1 MTQLTT
7 EIKPAFAPKQS
18 SVLKFD
24 TLSAEEDKMKH
35 IFIISLLLISLV
47 VGMTG
52 CLVPLPITPAPSPP
66 ENQTPAASAP
76 GSPIDTSWAPP
87 QPKADAPTLPSI
99 ADVVEEVYPSVVA
112 ISTEVVTLD
121 IFRTPR
127 TQKGAGS
134 GWIIDKD
141 GIIVTNNHVVEGAEK
156 VTVELSDGRIFE
168 AVPNNIHTDPLT
180 DLAVIKINATN
191 LPAASVGNSTQLR
204 VGDWVVA
211 MGNPLGQ
218 GIRAKEGTVSGLK
231 VSLDV
236 DQGQTLGDLIETSA
250 AINPG
255 NSGGPLV
262 NMKAEVIGITSAKIA
277 AVGVE
282 GLGYAI
288 STNTAIPIIEQLIK
302 QGYVTRP
309 WLGVTLYTVDQYI
322 AMVNRLSVDKGAV
335 VAYVKPGSPAAEAGL
350 QQLDVITR
358 FKDKE
363 VTTAEEVINAIH
375 DSKIGEEVRITFVRG
390 NETKTTSARL
400 IQSPPSGS

>member
-1 MTQLTT
+1 
-7 EIKPAFAPKQS
+7 
-18 SVLKFD
+18 
-24 TLSAEEDKMKH
+24 MKR
-35 IFIISLLLISLV
+35 ILIALLLLSLI

-52 CLVPLPITPAPSPP
+52 CLVPIPTTPIPSPP
-66 ENQTPAASAP
+66 EGGTPAANTSSP
-76 GSPIDTSWAPP
+76 PIDTSWSPP
-87 QPKADAPTLPSI
+87 QPNVNAPTLPSI
-99 ADVVEEVYPSVVA
+99 ADVVEKVYPSVVA
-112 ISTEVVTLD
+112 INTEVVTMD

-141 GIIVTNNHVVEGAEK
+141 GIIVTNNHVVEGAQK

-168 AVPNNIHTDPLT
+168 TDPQSIRTDPVT

-191 LPAASVGNSTQLR
+191 LPAASVGNSKRLR
-204 VGDWVVA
+204 VGDWVIA

-218 GIRAKEGTVSGLK
+218 GIRAKEGTVSGLN

-236 DQGQTLGDLIETSA
+236 DQNETLGDLIETSA

-262 NMKAEVIGITSAKIA
+262 NMQAEVIGITSAKIA

-288 STNTAIPIIEQLIK
+288 STNTAIPIIQQLIK

-322 AMVNRLSVDKGAV
+322 AAANGLSIDKGAV
-335 VAYVKPGSPAAEAGL
+335 VAYVKPGSPASAVGL

-375 DSKIGEEVRITFVRG
+375 DSQIGEEVKITFVRG

-400 IQSPPSGS
+400 IQSPPPGS

>member
-1 MTQLTT
+1 
-7 EIKPAFAPKQS
+7 
-18 SVLKFD
+18 
-24 TLSAEEDKMKH
+24 MKYV
-35 IFIISLLLISLV
+35 FIVLLLLTLV
-47 VGMTG
+47 IGTTSCV
-52 CLVPLPITPAPSPP
+52 LPVPITPTAPP
-66 ENQTPAASAP
+66 ENETPATQTPGP
-76 GSPIDTSWAPP
+76 PIDKGWSPP
-87 QPKADAPTLPSI
+87 QPKTESPTLPSI

-112 ISTEVVTLD
+112 ITTETVTLD

-141 GIIVTNNHVVEGAEK
+141 GIIVTNNHVVEGAKK

-168 AVPNNIHTDPLT
+168 AEPKNIHTDQFT
-180 DLAVIKINATN
+180 DLAVIKIDATD
-191 LPAASVGNSTQLR
+191 LPAASVGDSTQLR

-211 MGNPLGQ
+211 IGNPLGQ

-236 DQGQTLGDLIETSA
+236 DEGQTLGDLIETSA

-288 STNTAIPIIEQLIK
+288 STKTAIPIIEQLIK
-302 QGYVTRP
+302 QGYVIRP
-309 WLGVTLYTVDQYI
+309 WLGVTLYTVDQYV
-322 AMVNRLSVDKGAV
+322 AMVNRLPVSKGAV
-335 VAYVKPGSPAAEAGL
+335 VVYIKPGSPAAQTGL
-350 QQLDVITR
+350 QKLDVITK
-358 FKDKE
+358 FKGKE
-363 VTTAEEVINAIH
+363 ITTAEEVINAIH
-375 DSKIGEEVRITFVRG
+375 DSEIGEEIMITFVRG
-390 NETKTTSARL
+390 QETKTTTARL
-400 IQSPPSGS
+400 IQSPSPGS

>member
-1 MTQLTT
+1 
-7 EIKPAFAPKQS
+7 
-18 SVLKFD
+18 
-24 TLSAEEDKMKH
+24 MKR
-35 IFIISLLLISLV
+35 ICIALLLMSLV
-47 VGMTG
+47 VGTMG
-52 CLVPLPITPAPSPP
+52 CLLPLPTAPAPSPP
-66 ENQTPAASAP
+66 ESSTPPANTP
-76 GSPIDTSWAPP
+76 GPPIDTSWSPP
-87 QPKADAPTLPSI
+87 QPKAEVPTLPSI

-112 ISTEVVTLD
+112 ITTEVMTLD

-141 GIIVTNNHVVEGAEK
+141 GIIVTNNHVVEEAEK

-168 AVPNNIHTDPLT
+168 ANPQNIHIDPLT
-180 DLAVIKINATN
+180 DLAVIKIDATN
-191 LPAASVGNSTQLR
+191 LPAASVGDSAKLR

-211 MGNPLGQ
+211 IGNPLGQ

-236 DQGQTLGDLIETSA
+236 DQGETLGDLIETSA

-288 STNTAIPIIEQLIK
+288 STKTAIPTIEQLIK

-309 WLGVTLYTVDQYI
+309 WLGVTLYTVNQHI
-322 AMVNRLSVDKGAV
+322 AMVNRLPVSKGVV

-350 QQLDVITR
+350 QQLDVITH
-358 FKDKE
+358 FKGKE
-363 VTTAEEVINAIH
+363 VIAAEEVINAIH
-375 DSKIGEEVRITFVRG
+375 NSNVGEEVTITYVRG

-400 IQSPPSGS
+400 IQSPPPSS

>member
-1 MTQLTT
+1 
-7 EIKPAFAPKQS
+7 
-18 SVLKFD
+18 
-24 TLSAEEDKMKH
+24 MKR
-35 IFIISLLLISLV
+35 IIIVLLLLSLV

-52 CLVPLPITPAPSPP
+52 CIVPIPITPVPSPP
-66 ENQTPAASAP
+66 ESGTPAANTP
-76 GSPIDTSWAPP
+76 NPPIDTTWSPP
-87 QPKADAPTLPSI
+87 KPKIDAPTLPSI
-99 ADVVEEVYPSVVA
+99 ADVVEKVYPSVVA
-112 ISTEVVTLD
+112 INTEVVTLD

-168 AVPNNIHTDPLT
+168 ADTQNILTDPVT

-191 LPAASVGNSTQLR
+191 LPAATVGDSKHLR

-211 MGNPLGQ
+211 IGNPLGQ
-218 GIRAKEGTVSGLK
+218 GIRAKEGTVSGLN

-236 DQGQTLGDLIETSA
+236 NQGETLSDLIETSA

-262 NMKAEVIGITSAKIA
+262 NMQAEVVGITSAKIA

-288 STNTAIPIIEQLIK
+288 STKTAIPIIELLIK

-309 WLGVTLYTVDQYI
+309 WLGITLYTVDQYV

-335 VAYVKPGSPAAEAGL
+335 VVYVRPGSPAAEAGL

-375 DSKIGEEVRITFVRG
+375 DSQIGEEVKITFVRG
-390 NETKTTSARL
+390 NETKTSSARL
-400 IQSPPSGS
+400 IQSPPPGS

>member
-1 MTQLTT
+1 
-7 EIKPAFAPKQS
+7 
-18 SVLKFD
+18 
-24 TLSAEEDKMKH
+24 
-35 IFIISLLLISLV
+35 
-47 VGMTG
+47 
-52 CLVPLPITPAPSPP
+52 
-66 ENQTPAASAP
+66 
-76 GSPIDTSWAPP
+76 
-87 QPKADAPTLPSI
+87 LPSI
-99 ADVVEEVYPSVVA
+99 ADVVEKVYPSVVA
-112 ISTEVVTLD
+112 INTEVVTMD

-141 GIIVTNNHVVEGAEK
+141 GIIVTNNHVVEGAQK

-168 AVPNNIHTDPLT
+168 TDPQSIRTDPVT

-191 LPAASVGNSTQLR
+191 LPAASVGNSKRLR
-204 VGDWVVA
+204 VGDWVIA

-218 GIRAKEGTVSGLK
+218 GIRAKEGTVSGLN

-236 DQGQTLGDLIETSA
+236 DQNETLGDLIETSA

-262 NMKAEVIGITSAKIA
+262 NMQAEVIGITSAKIA

-288 STNTAIPIIEQLIK
+288 STNTAIPIIQQLIK

-322 AMVNRLSVDKGAV
+322 AAANGLSIDKGAV
-335 VAYVKPGSPAAEAGL
+335 VAYVKPGSPASAVGL

-375 DSKIGEEVRITFVRG
+375 DSQIGEEVKITFVRG

-400 IQSPPSGS
+400 IQSPPPGS

>member
-1 MTQLTT
+1 
-7 EIKPAFAPKQS
+7 
-18 SVLKFD
+18 
-24 TLSAEEDKMKH
+24 MKH
-35 IFIISLLLISLV
+35 ILIALLLMSLAL
-47 VGMTG
+47 GTTG
-52 CLVPLPITPAPSPP
+52 CLVPLPTTPAPSPP
-66 ENQTPAASAP
+66 ESGTPAASTP
-76 GSPIDTSWAPP
+76 GPPIDTSWSPP
-87 QPKADAPTLPSI
+87 QPKAEAPTLPSI

-141 GIIVTNNHVVEGAEK
+141 GIIVTNNHVVEGAKK

-168 AVPNNIHTDPLT
+168 ADPNNIHTDPLT
-180 DLAVIKINATN
+180 DLAVVKINATN

-211 MGNPLGQ
+211 LGNPLGQ
-218 GIRAKEGTVSGLK
+218 GIRAKEGTASGLK

-236 DQGQTLGDLIETSA
+236 DQGQTLDDLVETSA

-262 NMKAEVIGITSAKIA
+262 NMKGEVIGITSAKIA

-288 STNTAIPIIEQLIK
+288 STKTAIPIIEQLIK

-309 WLGVTLYTVDQYI
+309 WMGITLYTVDQYV
-322 AMVNRLSVDKGAV
+322 AMVNRLSVSKGAV
-335 VAYVKPGSPAAEAGL
+335 VVYVKPGSPAAEAGL
-350 QQLDVITR
+350 QQLDVITH
-358 FKDKE
+358 FKGKE

-375 DSKIGEEVRITFVRG
+375 DSEIGEGVKITFVRG
-390 NETKTTSARL
+390 NETKTTTARL
-400 IQSPPSGS
+400 IQSPPSGI

>member
-1 MTQLTT
+1 MHL
-7 EIKPAFAPKQS
+7 
-18 SVLKFD
+18 
-24 TLSAEEDKMKH
+24 AEENKMKR
-35 IFIISLLLISLV
+35 IITAFLLVSLV
-47 VGMTG
+47 VSMSG
-52 CLVPLPITPAPSPP
+52 CLLPMPIAPATSPP
-66 ENQTPAASAP
+66 ESGTPSVSTP
-76 GSPIDTSWAPP
+76 VSPIDTSWSPP
-87 QPKADAPTLPSI
+87 QPKVDAPVLPSI
-99 ADVVEEVYPSVVA
+99 ADVVEKVYPSVVA
-112 ISTEVVTLD
+112 INTEVVTLD

-168 AVPNNIHTDPLT
+168 ADPKDIRTDPLT
-180 DLAVIKINATN
+180 DLAVVKINATN
-191 LPAASVGNSTQLR
+191 LPAASVGDSTTLR

-211 MGNPLGQ
+211 IGNPLGQ
-218 GIRAKEGTVSGLK
+218 GIRAKEGTISGLK

-288 STNTAIPIIEQLIK
+288 STKTARPIIEQLIK

-309 WLGVTLYTVDQYI
+309 WLGVTLYTVDQYV
-322 AMVNRLSVDKGAV
+322 AMVNNLPVSKGAV
-335 VAYVKPGSPAAEAGL
+335 IAYVKTGSPAAKAGL
-350 QQLDVITR
+350 QQLDVITS

-363 VTTAEEVINAIH
+363 VTTAEEVISAIN
-375 DSKIGEEVRITFVRG
+375 DSKIGDDVTITFVRG
-390 NETKTTSARL
+390 NETKTTHARL
-400 IQSPPSGS
+400 IQSPPPGS

>member
-1 MTQLTT
+1 
-7 EIKPAFAPKQS
+7 
-18 SVLKFD
+18 
-24 TLSAEEDKMKH
+24 MKR
-35 IFIISLLLISLV
+35 IFIALLLLSLAL
-47 VGMTG
+47 GTTG
-52 CLVPLPITPAPSPP
+52 CLVPLPTTPAPSPP
-66 ENQTPAASAP
+66 ESGTPAANTP
-76 GSPIDTSWAPP
+76 GTPIDTSWSPP
-87 QPKADAPTLPSI
+87 QPKAEAPILPSI

-141 GIIVTNNHVVEGAEK
+141 GIIVTNNHVVEGAKK

-168 AVPNNIHTDPLT
+168 ADPNNIHTDPFT
-180 DLAVIKINATN
+180 DLAVVKINATN
-191 LPAASVGNSTQLR
+191 LPAASVGDSTQFR

-211 MGNPLGQ
+211 LGNPLGQ

-236 DQGQTLGDLIETSA
+236 DQGQTLDDLVETSA

-262 NMKAEVIGITSAKIA
+262 NMKGEVIGITSAKIA

-288 STNTAIPIIEQLIK
+288 STKTAIPIIEQLIK

-309 WLGVTLYTVDQYI
+309 WMGITLYTVDQYV
-322 AMVNRLSVDKGAV
+322 AMANHLSVSKGAV
-335 VAYVKPGSPAAEAGL
+335 VVYVKPGSPAADAGL
-350 QQLDVITR
+350 QQLDVITH
-358 FKDKE
+358 FKGKE

-375 DSKIGEEVRITFVRG
+375 DSEIGEGVKITFVRG
-390 NETKTTSARL
+390 NETKTTTARL
-400 IQSPPSGS
+400 IQSPPSGI

>member
-1 MTQLTT
+1 
-7 EIKPAFAPKQS
+7 
-18 SVLKFD
+18 
-24 TLSAEEDKMKH
+24 
-35 IFIISLLLISLV
+35 
-47 VGMTG
+47 
-52 CLVPLPITPAPSPP
+52 
-66 ENQTPAASAP
+66 
-76 GSPIDTSWAPP
+76 
-87 QPKADAPTLPSI
+87 
-99 ADVVEEVYPSVVA
+99 
-112 ISTEVVTLD
+112 VTLD

-156 VTVELSDGRIFE
+156 VTVEVSDGTIFE
-168 AVPNNIHTDPLT
+168 ADPQNIHTDPLT
-180 DLAVIKINATN
+180 DLAVIKIDATN
-191 LPAASVGNSTQLR
+191 LPAASVGDSSKLR

-211 MGNPLGQ
+211 IGNPLGQ

-236 DQGQTLGDLIETSA
+236 DQGETLSDLIETSA

-262 NMKAEVIGITSAKIA
+262 NMKGEVIGITSAKIA

-288 STNTAIPIIEQLIK
+288 STKTAIPTIEQLIT
-302 QGYVTRP
+302 QGYVIRP
-309 WLGVTLYTVDQYI
+309 WLGVTLSTVDQYI
-322 AMVNRLSVDKGAV
+322 AMVNRLPISKGVV

-358 FKDKE
+358 FKGKE

-375 DSKIGEEVRITFVRG
+375 NSNVGEEINITFVRG
-390 NETKTTSARL
+390 NETKTTSIRL
-400 IQSPPSGS
+400 IQSPPPGS

>member
-1 MTQLTT
+1 
-7 EIKPAFAPKQS
+7 
-18 SVLKFD
+18 
-24 TLSAEEDKMKH
+24 MKR
-35 IFIISLLLISLV
+35 IIIVLLLLSLV

-52 CLVPLPITPAPSPP
+52 CLVPIHITPVPSPP
-66 ENQTPAASAP
+66 ESGTPAANTP
-76 GSPIDTSWAPP
+76 NPPIDTTWSPP
-87 QPKADAPTLPSI
+87 KPKIDAPTLPSI
-99 ADVVEEVYPSVVA
+99 ADVVEKVYPSVVA
-112 ISTEVVTLD
+112 INTEVVTLD

-168 AVPNNIHTDPLT
+168 ADTQNILTDPVT

-191 LPAASVGNSTQLR
+191 LPAATVGDSKHLR

-211 MGNPLGQ
+211 IGNPLGQ
-218 GIRAKEGTVSGLK
+218 GIRAKEGTVSGLN

-236 DQGQTLGDLIETSA
+236 NQGETLSDLIETSA

-262 NMKAEVIGITSAKIA
+262 NMQAEVVGITSAKIA

-288 STNTAIPIIEQLIK
+288 STKTAIPIIEQLIK

-309 WLGVTLYTVDQYI
+309 WLGITLYTVDQYV
-322 AMVNRLSVDKGAV
+322 AMVNRLSIDKGAV
-335 VAYVKPGSPAAEAGL
+335 VVYVKPGSPAAEAGL

-375 DSKIGEEVRITFVRG
+375 DSQIGEEVKITFVRG

-400 IQSPPSGS
+400 IQSPPPGS

>member
-1 MTQLTT
+1 
-7 EIKPAFAPKQS
+7 
-18 SVLKFD
+18 
-24 TLSAEEDKMKH
+24 MKR
-35 IFIISLLLISLV
+35 IFIVLLLVSLV
-47 VGMTG
+47 IGITG
-52 CLVPLPITPAPSPP
+52 CLLPLPITPAPSPP
-66 ENQTPAASAP
+66 ENETPTANTP
-76 GSPIDTSWAPP
+76 IQPIDTGWSPP
-87 QPKADAPTLPSI
+87 QPKTEAPTLPSI

-141 GIIVTNNHVVEGAEK
+141 GIIVTNNHVIEGAER

-168 AVPNNIHTDPLT
+168 ANPQNIHADPLT
-180 DLAVIKINATN
+180 DLAVIKIDATN
-191 LPAASVGNSTQLR
+191 LPAASVGDSTKLR

-211 MGNPLGQ
+211 IGNPLGQ
-218 GIRAKEGTVSGLK
+218 GIRAKEGTISGLR
-231 VSLDV
+231 VFLDV
-236 DQGQTLGDLIETSA
+236 DQGETLGDLIETSA

-288 STNTAIPIIEQLIK
+288 STKTAIPTTEQLIK

-309 WLGVTLYTVDQYI
+309 WLGVTLYTVDQYV
-322 AMVNRLSVDKGAV
+322 ATVNRLPVSKGV
-335 VAYVKPGSPAAEAGL
+335 VIAYVKPGSPAAKAGL

-358 FKDKE
+358 FKGKE
-363 VTTAEEVINAIH
+363 VTTAEEVITAIL
-375 DSKIGEEVRITFVRG
+375 DSNVGDEITITFVRG

-400 IQSPPSGS
+400 VQSPPPGS

>member
-1 MTQLTT
+1 
-7 EIKPAFAPKQS
+7 
-18 SVLKFD
+18 
-24 TLSAEEDKMKH
+24 MKR
-35 IFIISLLLISLV
+35 IIIGLLLTSLV
-47 VGMTG
+47 FVMTG
-52 CLVPLPITPAPSPP
+52 CLVPLPTTPAPSLPGN
-66 ENQTPAASAP
+66 ETPAANTPSP
-76 GSPIDTSWAPP
+76 PIDTSWSPP
-87 QPKADAPTLPSI
+87 QPKAEALTLPSI

-121 IFRTPR
+121 IFRTPQ
-127 TQKGAGS
+127 TQKGAAS

-141 GIIVTNNHVVEGAEK
+141 GIIVTNNHVVEGAKK

-168 AVPNNIHTDPLT
+168 ADPNNIHTDPLT

-191 LPAASVGNSTQLR
+191 LPAASVGDSAQLR
-204 VGDWVVA
+204 VGDWVIA
-211 MGNPLGQ
+211 IGNPLGQ

-262 NMKAEVIGITSAKIA
+262 NMEAEVIGITSAKIA

-288 STNTAIPIIEQLIK
+288 STKTALPIIEQLIR
-302 QGYVTRP
+302 QGFVTRP
-309 WLGVTLYTVDQYI
+309 WMGVTLYTVDQYV
-322 AMVNRLSVDKGAV
+322 AMVNRLSVSKGAV
-335 VAYVKPGSPAAEAGL
+335 VVYVKPGSPAAEAGL
-350 QQLDVITR
+350 QQLDVITH

-375 DSKIGEEVRITFVRG
+375 DSKIGDEVKITFVRG

-400 IQSPPSGS
+400 IQSPPPGS

>member
-1 MTQLTT
+1 
-7 EIKPAFAPKQS
+7 
-18 SVLKFD
+18 
-24 TLSAEEDKMKH
+24 MKR
-35 IFIISLLLISLV
+35 ILIALLLLSLV

-52 CLVPLPITPAPSPP
+52 CLVPLPTTPAPSTP
-66 ENQTPAASAP
+66 ESGTPAASTP
-76 GSPIDTSWAPP
+76 VPPINTSWLPP
-87 QPKADAPTLPSI
+87 QPKAEALALPSI
-99 ADVVEEVYPSVVA
+99 ADVVEKVYPSVVA
-112 ISTEVVTLD
+112 INTEVVTLD

-127 TQKGAGS
+127 TQKGAAS
-134 GWIIDKD
+134 GWIIDKE

-168 AVPNNIHTDPLT
+168 ADPQNIRTDPVT
-180 DLAVIKINATN
+180 DLAVVKINATN
-191 LPAASVGNSTQLR
+191 LPAASIGDSAKLR

-211 MGNPLGQ
+211 IGNPLGQ
-218 GIRAKEGTVSGLK
+218 GIRAKEGTVSGLN

-236 DQGQTLGDLIETSA
+236 NQGETLGDLIETSA

-288 STNTAIPIIEQLIK
+288 STKTAIPIIEQLIK

-309 WLGVTLYTVDQYI
+309 WLGVTLYTVGQYV
-322 AMVNRLSVDKGAV
+322 ATVNRLSVSKGAV
-335 VAYVKPGSPAAEAGL
+335 VFDVKPGSPASEAGL

-375 DSKIGEEVRITFVRG
+375 DSKIGEEVKITFVRG

-400 IQSPPSGS
+400 IQSPPPEG

>member
-1 MTQLTT
+1 
-7 EIKPAFAPKQS
+7 
-18 SVLKFD
+18 
-24 TLSAEEDKMKH
+24 MKR
-35 IFIISLLLISLV
+35 ILIALLLLSLV

-52 CLVPLPITPAPSPP
+52 CLVPLPTTPAPSTP
-66 ENQTPAASAP
+66 ENGTPAASTP
-76 GSPIDTSWAPP
+76 VPPIDTSWSPP
-87 QPKADAPTLPSI
+87 QPKAEAPTLPSI
-99 ADVVEEVYPSVVA
+99 ADVVEKVYPSVVA

-121 IFRTPR
+121 IFRTPQ
-127 TQKGAGS
+127 TQKGAAS

-156 VTVELSDGRIFE
+156 VTVELSDGRVFE
-168 AVPNNIHTDPLT
+168 ADPKNIRTDPLT
-180 DLAVIKINATN
+180 DLAVVKINATN
-191 LPAASVGNSTQLR
+191 LPAASVGDSTKLR

-211 MGNPLGQ
+211 IGNPLGQ
-218 GIRAKEGTVSGLK
+218 GIRAKEGTVSGLN

-236 DQGQTLGDLIETSA
+236 DPNETLGDLIETSA

-262 NMKAEVIGITSAKIA
+262 NMQAEVIGITSAKIA

-288 STNTAIPIIEQLIK
+288 STKTAIPIIQQLIK

-309 WLGVTLYTVDQYI
+309 WLGITLYTVDPYI
-322 AMVNRLSVDKGAV
+322 AAANGLSIDKGAV
-335 VAYVKPGSPAAEAGL
+335 VAYVKPGSPASAAGL

-375 DSKIGEEVRITFVRG
+375 DSKIGEEVKITFVRG

-400 IQSPPSGS
+400 IQNPPPGS